1 MVRRFLPALGAAAS
15 LALLVTGC
23 GSTSNIDT
31 GAGSSSSG
39 GAGAPAASFGDQI
52 CSETTAAKPGYKNTI
67 AKIPGGADK
76 LSGAGSTFVAPIM
89 SIWTKDFASA
99 EQTEVAY
106 QSIGSGGG
114 VQQISAGT
122 VDFGASDTPMKD
134 TELAAAKGGQILHIP
149 LTLGAVV
156 PVYNLKGLPSG
167 IKFDGPVLGKIFAG
181 EITTWDDPALK
192 ALNPDLQLPSEP
204 IAVAHRSDGSGT
216 TAVWTD
222 YLTKASPEWVAKL
235 GGPDKSS
242 GKEVAWP
249 AGIGGKGNEG
259 VSGVVNQTDGA
270 IGYVELAY
278 AIAQNLTYGQVK
290 NASGKF
296 VQPCV
301 ATISKGTEG
310 VKYPAD
316 LRASL
321 TNGPDKDAFPITGTT
336 YALVYAD
343 QKDKAKAAST
353 VNFLSWVLTTGQDD
367 AAQIN
372 YAPLGKDLQKLAFA
386 QVEKVTV
393 NGSPVAGGAQ

>member
-1 MVRRFLPALGAAAS
+1 MLRRFLPALGAAAS
-15 LALLVTGC
+15 LTLLITGC
-23 GSTSNIDT
+23 GSTSNID
-31 GAGSSSSG
+31 AGSGSSG
-39 GAGAPAASFGDQI
+39 GASAPAASFGDQI
-52 CSETTAAKPGYKNTI
+52 CSDSTTAKPGYKNTI
-67 AKIPGGADK
+67 PTVAGGADK

-89 SIWTKDFASA
+89 SIWTKQFAEA
-99 EQTEVAY
+99 NKVEVAY

-222 YLTKASPEWVAKL
+222 YLTKASPEWTAKL
-235 GGPDKSS
+235 GGAEKSS

-249 AGIGGKGNEG
+249 TGIGGKGNEG
-259 VSGVVNQTDGA
+259 VSGVVGQTDGA

-278 AIAQNLTYGQVK
+278 AIAQDLTYGQVK
-290 NASGKF
+290 NAAGKF
-296 VQPCV
+296 IQPCV

-316 LRASL
+316 LRTSL
-321 TNGPDKDAFPITGTT
+321 TNGPDENAFPITGTT
-336 YALVYAD
+336 YGLVYAD

-393 NGSPVAGGAQ
+393 NGSPVTSAQ